1 MARRKLNR
9 LSAVQVAKLKAPG
22 YYADGAGLYLQVS
35 STGTKSWIFRYARAG
50 REREMGLGPL
60 HTFTL
65 AQARERATAQRIL
78 LADGID
84 PIEHRRA
91 LLDEAR
97 AESEK
102 SRTFADCAAAYI
114 KAHRA
119 SWKSAT
125 HAAQWAYTL
134 EEFTRPFAKLPVQR
148 VDTAL
153 VLKALEPIWTEKH
166 ETARRTR
173 ARIEAVLD
181 WATVRGFRKGD
192 NPARWKGHLQ
202 QLLANVKKRALV
214 EHHAALPYQQLP
226 AFIRDLRAL
235 PGTSAR
241 ALEFLILTAARTS
254 EVLKAKPEE
263 IDGTTWTIPAER
275 MKSGREHRVPLSP
288 RALELAKVGKSA
300 YLFPGPD
307 DDAPLSQMA
316 LLMLLRRMGRED
328 LTVHGFRSTFRDWTA
343 EQTNYP
349 REVAEM
355 ALAHAIGDQTEA
367 AYRRGDLFEKRR
379 KLMQEWA
386 RYCER
391 PTQAAGVTPIRK
403 RA

>member
-1 MARRKLNR
+1 MARRKLKQ
-9 LSAVQVAKLKAPG
+9 LSAKQVENIKVPN
-22 YYADGAGLYLQVS
+22 YYIDGAGLYLQVS
-35 STGTKSWIFRYARAG
+35 DTLTKSWIFRYARAG

-60 HTFTL
+60 HTVSL
-65 AQARERATAQRIL
+65 ADARQRATAARVL
-78 LADGID
+78 LLDGID
-84 PIEHRRA
+84 PIEHREVARA
-91 LLDEAR
+91 ALR

-119 SWKSAT
+119 GWRNDK
-125 HAAQWAYTL
+125 HAEQWAYTL
-134 EEFTRPFAKLPVQR
+134 EAFTKPFAALPVQR

-181 WATVRGFRKGD
+181 WATVRGFRTGD

-226 AFIRDLRAL
+226 AFIADLRKL

-254 EVLKAKPEE
+254 EVRLAKPEE
-263 IDGTTWTIPAER
+263 IDGATWAIPAGR
-275 MKSGREHRVPLSP
+275 MKSHREHRVPLSA
-288 RALELAKVGKSA
+288 RAMELAKLHSG
-300 YLFPGPD
+300 YLFPGPED
-307 DDAPLSQMA
+307 NVPMSQMA

-328 LTVHGFRSTFRDWTA
+328 LTVHGFRSTFRDWCA
-343 EQTNYP
+343 EMTNYP

-379 KLMQEWA
+379 RLMAEWA
-386 RYCER
+386 KFCDQ
-391 PTQAAGVTPIRK
+391 PAKAAGVTTLRK